1 MLLSIAITIAFS
13 SVSYGFQYSVEF
25 CGGTHLQNSKHMKSM
40 ALISEDAIAK
50 GIRRVVAFTGAEALK
65 AGTKADAFQAQVDAL
80 LNKIKE
86 NERRYRS

>member
-1 MLLSIAITIAFS
+1 
-13 SVSYGFQYSVEF
+13 
-25 CGGTHLQNSKHMKSM
+25 M

-65 AGTKADAFQAQVDAL
+65 AGTKADAFQAQVDVL